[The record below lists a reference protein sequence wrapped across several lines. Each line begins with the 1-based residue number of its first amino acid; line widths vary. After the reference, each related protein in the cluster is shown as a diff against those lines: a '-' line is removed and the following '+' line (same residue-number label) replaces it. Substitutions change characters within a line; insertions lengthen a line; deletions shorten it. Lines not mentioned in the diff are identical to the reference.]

1 MKNLTWHG
9 RTLEHNGIYYFDY
22 SASGFSFIF
31 TGKKAVAT
39 IVSDPSKH
47 AENNKAV
54 IGVFI
59 TPAEKHTLADLP
71 AEPNYK
77 YKLTSDKTECLL
89 FQAADDKAATTPVCI
104 TVMKLSEC
112 AFGCAGLEALNVDGD
127 VSPVPET
134 EQLKLEFI
142 GDSITCGYGIEGE
155 WGKDTFTTEQ
165 ERPDKAFAIIAAKS
179 LNAKVSLCS
188 WSGIGLTSNYV
199 DPATIN
205 LPDTSWLM
213 PSNWPYTDKSL
224 SLRLGIEPEIW
235 DASRFAPDIVIVNIG
250 TNDISWVRGIE
261 DRRLNFRAAYGQLL
275 EAIHRRSPKAKICC
289 CLGVMGEA
297 LNQTVL
303 EAVDLFKKDFSA
315 VEIKTVLFKEQDPA
329 DGIGAD
335 WHPSPKTHKKIAAQ
349 LVDVLKKM

>member
-9 RTLEHNGIYYFDY
+9 RTLIHNNIHYFDY

-31 TGKKAVAT
+31 TGKKATAT
-39 IVSDPSKH
+39 IISDPSKH

-59 TPAEKHTLADLP
+59 TSANKTSFADLQE
-71 AEPNYK
+71 EPEYK
-77 YKLTSDKTECLL
+77 YKLTADKTECLL
-89 FQAADDKAATTPVCI
+89 FESAEEKTVCI
-104 TVMKLSEC
+104 TVLKLSEC
-112 AFGCAGLEALNVDGD
+112 AFGCAGLESLNVEGEI
-127 VSPVPET
+127 SPLPMAPAN
-134 EQLKLEFI
+134 QLKLEFI

-155 WGKDTFTTEQ
+155 WGKDIFTTEQ
-165 ERPDKAFAIIAAKS
+165 ERPDKAYAITAAKS

-199 DPATIN
+199 DPATVN

-224 SLRLGIEPEIW
+224 SLRLGIEPEVW
-235 DASRFAPDIVIVNIG
+235 DESRFAPDIVVVNIG

-261 DRRLNFRAAYGQLL
+261 DRRLNFRAAYTQLL
-275 EAIHRRSPKAKICC
+275 EAIHRRSPSAKICC

-303 EAVDLFKKDFSA
+303 EAVDLFKKDFNS
-315 VEIKTVLFKEQDPA
+315 VEIKTVLLKEQDPA

-335 WHPSPKTHKKIAAQ
+335 WHPSPKTHKKIASQ
-349 LVDVLKKM
+349 LVEVLKTM